1 MNTKHT
7 YCGMTVSLIEI
18 AKNEIRRGKRVAFV
32 SLEISPKVY
41 IKC

>member
-1 MNTKHT
+1 MDTTRIH
-7 YCGMTVSLIEI
+7 CGMAVSLIEI